1 MNMNANKNKI
11 FLIICRVYISEYTNI
26 YSNVTLMLRDL
37 LKKVFFVNIDLTL
50 RKGNYTEIYTQ
61 LLVK

>member
-1 MNMNANKNKI
+1 
-11 FLIICRVYISEYTNI
+11 
-26 YSNVTLMLRDL
+26 MLRDL